1 MLDLETAMGAVIK
14 EDFLEEET
22 FGSVVENPQKV
33 QSLLLRG
40 CQLTSYDA
48 RRDS

>member
-1 MLDLETAMGAVIK
+1 METAVGAVIK
-14 EDFLEEET
+14 EDCLEEET
-22 FGSVVENPQKV
+22 FGSAVKNPAKV

-48 RRDS
+48 HRDS

>member
-1 MLDLETAMGAVIK
+1 METAVGAVIK

-22 FGSVVENPQKV
+22 FGGVVENPQKV

-40 CQLTSYDA
+40 CQLTSYDS

>member
-1 MLDLETAMGAVIK
+1 MLDLETAVGAVIK

-40 CQLTSYDA
+40 CQLTSYDS